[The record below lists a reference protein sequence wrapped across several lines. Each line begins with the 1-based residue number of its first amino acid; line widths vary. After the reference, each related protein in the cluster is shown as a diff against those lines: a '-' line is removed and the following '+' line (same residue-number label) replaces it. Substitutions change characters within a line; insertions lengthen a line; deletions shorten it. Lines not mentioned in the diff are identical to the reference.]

1 MDPGGS
7 TSWSSMTRTPKDSKP
22 RKAVS
27 DAALWRAVTKD
38 VTPLGARR
46 PVLPPAPEPAP
57 EAGGDA
63 NEKTPASKP
72 ARPSRA
78 SPASTASARARAAA
92 AARVLPAPPSRV
104 PALPELAPGAV
115 AGLDKRRAQ
124 RLRRGQLA
132 IEGRLDLH
140 GMTRAEAHGR
150 LVAFIAEARDRGRR
164 CVLVITGTGRRRD
177 EAGVLRAAVPRW
189 LNLPPC
195 RERILAFATAQPN
208 DGGDGA
214 LYVLLKKAGPRPKA

>member
-46 PVLPPAPEPAP
+46 PAKLPLESAP
-57 EAGGDA
+57 EAGGA
-63 NEKTPASKP
+63 ENEKGLPPKTSKTS
-72 ARPSRA
+72 AH
-78 SPASTASARARAAA
+78 ARAEA
-92 AARVLPAPPSRV
+92 AARVLPALPSRV

-124 RLRRGQLA
+124 RLRRGQLP

>member
-1 MDPGGS
+1 MGPGGS
-7 TSWSSMTRTPKDSKP
+7 ISWSSMTRAPKDSKP
-22 RKAVS
+22 RKAVP
-27 DAALWRAVTKD
+27 DAALWRAATKD
-38 VTPLGARR
+38 VTPLGAR
-46 PVLPPAPEPAP
+46 PAAKPPEGTPAPE
-57 EAGGDA
+57 
-63 NEKTPASKP
+63 KP
-72 ARPSRA
+72 AKD
-78 SPASTASARARAAA
+78 PAAKTSKASARARAAQ
-92 AARVLPAPPSRV
+92 ARAVAPPPRA
-104 PALPELAPGAV
+104 PALPELAPGSV

-124 RLRRGQLA
+124 RLRRGRLP
-132 IEGRLDLH
+132 IEARLDLH

-150 LVAFIAEARDRGRR
+150 LVSFIVESRDRGRR